1 MMNMENAKC
10 PKAWIGVPLANIERM
25 LIRATLEVSPNRS
38 QAAIMLGISE
48 RSLYRKIKQLM
59 I

>member
-1 MMNMENAKC
+1 MENTKNL
-10 PKAWIGVPLANIERM
+10 KAWIGVPLANIERM
-25 LIRATLEVSPNRS
+25 LIRATLEKAPSRS
-38 QAAIMLGISE
+38 QAALMLGISE